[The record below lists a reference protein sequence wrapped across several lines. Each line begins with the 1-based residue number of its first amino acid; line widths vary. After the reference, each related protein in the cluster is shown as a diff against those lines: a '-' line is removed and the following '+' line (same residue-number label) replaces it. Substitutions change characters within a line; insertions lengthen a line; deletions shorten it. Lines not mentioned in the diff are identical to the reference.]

1 MRQVPSRR
9 SQRRPL
15 KQILTLL
22 AGDDGGGE
30 DTGNYDLYLE
40 RQN

>member
-9 SQRRPL
+9 SHRRPL
-15 KQILTLL
+15 KQTLTLL
-22 AGDDGGGE
+22 ASDDGGE

>member
-9 SQRRPL
+9 CHRHPP
-15 KQILTLL
+15 KQTLTLL
-22 AGDDGGGE
+22 AGDNGGE